1 MHVNVPVFSGE
12 GAHCERNRELCLFV
26 PFIAAVK
33 CMWPDTPANKR
44 RRVFC
49 SKYEGYK
56 DLCHCSKPSAINEGV
71 ALVSRNLKIKHH
83 FSLFLLAW

>member
-1 MHVNVPVFSGE
+1 MSTYQCSVVKEHTVRGIGNCVY
-12 GAHCERNRELCLFV
+12 FV
-26 PFIAAVK
+26 ALIVAVK

-71 ALVSRNLKIKHH
+71 ALVSKNLKIKHH